1 MSFAQ
6 EEAIATIVRLMRT
19 QAERHPATLFVMGSY
34 RIGKERA
41 YLGAAKALG
50 WQVYVNADKL
60 RVNTLAAVLHLLYS
74 PLHLAVQ
81 PCACCWVVIDP
92 PVVMSVSLSMFMST
106 CLTPLAS
113 RHF

>member
-1 MSFAQ
+1 MLTCHVLAQ

-50 WQVYVNADKL
+50 WQVYVNPDKL
-60 RVNTLAAVLHLLYS
+60 RVNTLPAVLHQLVPHCIRLC
-74 PLHLAVQ
+74 V
-81 PCACCWVVIDP
+81 
-92 PVVMSVSLSMFMST
+92 
-106 CLTPLAS
+106 LTPAAVWWAALHRS
-113 RHF
+113 RVSAPTRF